1 MANTT
6 TKKTTTTRKTTA
18 KKATKAEAVDM
29 VVSDNKETE
38 ELKTKNEE
46 LMAMIA
52 QMQSQI
58 IALQSANVTTAN
70 SSSLD
75 ALSGKQIKLVS
86 LMKCPI
92 NVSTE
97 ADGTGISKTF
107 DKYGDTRTVKFD
119 VLADMVASYP
129 ETFRRGLIYIAN
141 KEAIEELGLA
151 DEYENIKDKKT
162 LDEVSEL
169 MTDTAVD
176 IFCEIDKELQES
188 IATDIAN
195 NMADG
200 RLYDLNKI
208 RDIKVRTGID
218 IEAISENIV
227 EERKIKK
234 EHEE

>member
-18 KKATKAEAVDM
+18 KKTTKADAVDM
-29 VVSDNKETE
+29 VVTDNKETE

-46 LMAMIA
+46 LMTMIA
-52 QMQSQI
+52 QMQAQI
-58 IALQSANVTTAN
+58 IALQSANTTTN

-97 ADGTGISKTF
+97 SDGTGISKTF

-141 KEAIEELGLA
+141 KEAIEELGLV

-162 LDEVSEL
+162 LDEVSDL

-200 RLYDLNKI
+200 KLYDLNKI